1 MAAPL
6 TTEPRDH
13 KVEQTGYPHV
23 VRVEGVRGGR
33 PVVEGTSLE
42 IWVIVTNYYQSN
54 MSVEE
59 LISDWPSLT
68 PAKIYGALTYYHD
81 HKAIVDQEIYEHS
94 EEYWEQNHAQHPPG

>member
-1 MAAPL
+1 MATPL
-6 TTEPRDH
+6 TSEPRER

-23 VRVEGVRGGR
+23 VRIEGVRGGR

-42 IWVIVTNYYQSN
+42 IWVIVANYYQYQ

-59 LISDWPSLT
+59 LITDWPHLT

-81 HKAIVDQEIYEHS
+81 HQVAVDQEVYEHS
-94 EEYWEQNHAQHPPG
+94 EEYREQHHAPHPAE